1 MDTKRKCLFAE
12 MTGKNKWIS
21 RGLSRKHGQHQCESC
36 PTGSI
41 HYFYVAIDA
50 AHLLYLPPGS
60 LHYFPVTGLYGVTSI
75 LALCGPHSKSLFV
88 RSKGNAE
95 D

>member
-1 MDTKRKCLFAE
+1 

-21 RGLSRKHGQHQCESC
+21 GGRQENSDNTRSIKQCGSH

-41 HYFYVAIDA
+41 HYLYVAIDA
-50 AHLLYLPPGS
+50 AHPLYPPLGS
-60 LHYFPVTGLYGVTSI
+60 FHYFPVTGLYGVTSI
-75 LALCGPHSKSLFV
+75 QALSGPHSKSLFV